1 MIVIV
6 DYGVGNLRSIQNM
19 LARGGFEA
27 TIARDH
33 QTVAR
38 ASKLI
43 LPGIGRFD
51 YGMDSLRERGLV
63 DVLNERVIGAQ
74 VPVLGI
80 CLGAQLLGRG
90 SEEGSGGER
99 GVGRVEGLGW
109 IPMDVVAF
117 DRERLVNGEKVPHM
131 GWTDTTPVR
140 RPGSAGDDA
149 DDLFAGID
157 AARFYYVHSYHFACD
172 DARDVLCTARHGYEF
187 ASGVRRGH
195 IFGVQFHP
203 EKSHRFGKQFLA
215 NFAMLGVAAEDTTA
229 EVAPAAAVP
238 RAVNA

>member
-27 TIARDH
+27 TIARDQ
-33 QTVAR
+33 QTVTR
-38 ASKLI
+38 ATKLI

-51 YGMDSLRERGLV
+51 YGMESLRERGLV
-63 DVLNERVIGAQ
+63 GVLNERVVGAQ

-90 SEEGSGGER
+90 SAEASGAGR
-99 GVGRVEGLGW
+99 NDGVGGSAGRAAGLGW

-140 RPGSAGDDA
+140 RPVHAAGG
-149 DDLFAGID
+149 DLFAGIED
-157 AARFYYVHSYHFACD
+157 PRFYYVHSYHFACD
-172 DARDVLCTARHGYEF
+172 DERDVLCTARHGYEF

-195 IFGVQFHP
+195 IVGVQFHP
-203 EKSHRFGKQFLA
+203 EKSHRFGQQFLA
-215 NFAMLGVAAEDTTA
+215 NFAALGADAAEA
-229 EVAPAAAVP
+229 APAATVAA
-238 RAVNA
+238 AVNA